1 MRVVLDTNVV
11 VSALIWSGVPFTLLQ
26 AAIDGDV
33 SIFTS
38 PALLMELH
46 DVLQRPHLASR
57 LHRHRSS
64 VQQALVLYAEL
75 ATSVAPVSIPRV
87 VPDDPDDPDDDHVIA
102 AAVAAKAD
110 LIVSGDRHLLTLGTH
125 AAIRIVTPS
134 EALSVIA
141 A

>member
-11 VSALIWSGVPFTLLQ
+11 VSALIWSGVPFTLLP

-46 DVLQRPHLASR
+46 DVLERPHLASR

-87 VPDDPDDPDDDHVIA
+87 VPDDPDDDHVIA

-134 EALSVIA
+134 EALGVIA